1 MVRIAPIRDHCMH
14 LLKHTEQCQDKCHCL
29 KSQLLAEHELASPK
43 HRHFVA
49 PLAEMFATAK
59 RCVRRAPSDDS
70 DHQIMSPR
78 SGSAH
83 GKKCVPPLR
92 KRCCRLS
99 LRPASS
105 GSHAGAP
112 SGMADAVAHP
122 HIEPGH
128 ARGSDCLKSKLP
140 KIEAVTLYRSGTL
153 RHAVMMS

>member
-1 MVRIAPIRDHCMH
+1 MPVAQARSAWCALLLSAIIAPPEAHVTMPRQMPLPKIAAPCVA
-14 LLKHTEQCQDKCHCL
+14 C
-29 KSQLLAEHELASPK
+29 ELASPK

-105 GSHAGAP
+105 GSNAGAP

-128 ARGSDCLKSKLP
+128 ARGSDCL
-140 KIEAVTLYRSGTL
+140 
-153 RHAVMMS
+153 